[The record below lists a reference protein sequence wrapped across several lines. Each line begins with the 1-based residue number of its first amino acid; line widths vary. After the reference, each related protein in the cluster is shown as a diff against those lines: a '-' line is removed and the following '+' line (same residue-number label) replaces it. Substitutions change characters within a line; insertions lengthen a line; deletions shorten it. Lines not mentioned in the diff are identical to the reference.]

1 MIKTLKNKITLGD
14 SLEILK
20 QLPDKCIDL
29 VLTDPPYGIS
39 CDGGSYGLGVKPKE
53 TVKKD
58 WDDKIPEKV
67 YFDEIFRVSKN
78 QIIFGGNY
86 FTEYLKPTKAWIV
99 WDKIG
104 NLKLENNFSQC
115 ELIWTSL
122 KAVTKKII
130 FIQQGFINDDK
141 EENKFRFH
149 PTQKPL
155 RLIEKILRDY
165 VEISGGGGVIVADF
179 FSGSGTTAV
188 ACHNL
193 GLDFIAVEKDEEYFK
208 LSVERLEN
216 AQAQMKLFTEF

>member
-1 MIKTLKNKITLGD
+1 MIETLKNKITLGD

-29 VLTDPPYGIS
+29 ILTDPPYGIS

-53 TVKKD
+53 ITKKN
-58 WDDKIPEKV
+58 WDDKIPEKI
-67 YFDEIFRVSKN
+67 YFDEMFRVSKN

-115 ELIWTSL
+115 ELIWTSFR
-122 KAVTKKII
+122 AVTKKLT

-141 EENKFRFH
+141 NENKNRFH

-155 RLIEKILRDY
+155 KLFEMILRDY
-165 VEISGGGGVIVADF
+165 KQSCGGGVLIADF

-193 GLDFIAVEKDEEYFK
+193 GLDFIAVEKDEEYYNK
-208 LSVERLEN
+208 SVRRLQEE
-216 AQAQMKLFTEF
+216 QTQQKLFIL

>member
-1 MIKTLKNKITLGD
+1 MILDELKNKITLGD

-29 VLTDPPYGIS
+29 VLTDPPYGIK

-53 TVKKD
+53 VTKKN
-58 WDDKIPEKV
+58 WDDKIPDKV
-67 YFDEIFRVSKN
+67 YFDEMFRVSKN

-86 FTEYLKPTKAWIV
+86 FTKYLTPTKSWIV

-104 NLKLENNFSQC
+104 ELKLENNFSQC

-122 KAVTKKII
+122 KNVTKKIT

-155 RLIEKILRDY
+155 RLIERILRDY
-165 VEISGGGGVIVADF
+165 IGDLAGGG
-179 FSGSGTTAV
+179 
-188 ACHNL
+188 C
-193 GLDFIAVEKDEEYFK
+193 
-208 LSVERLEN
+208 
-216 AQAQMKLFTEF
+216 

>member
-1 MIKTLKNKITLGD
+1 MYSIEELKKYENKIINMDCIDFLKNC
-14 SLEILK
+14 
-20 QLPDKCIDL
+20 PDNYFDL
-29 VLTDPPYGIS
+29 CCCDPPYGIS

-53 TVKKD
+53 IKKKG
-58 WDDKIPEKV
+58 WDNKIPDKV
-67 YFDEIFRVSKN
+67 YFDEMFRVSKE

-104 NLKLENNFSQC
+104 SLQLQNNFSQC

-122 KAVTKKII
+122 KSVTKKIT

-141 EENKFRFH
+141 AENKFRFH

-155 RLIEKILRDY
+155 KLFEMILRDY
-165 VEISGGGGVIVADF
+165 SNENDLVLDC

-193 GLDFIAVEKDEEYFK
+193 KRRFICIERDTDYYNA
-208 LSVERLEN
+208 SVERLKI
-216 AQAQMKLFTEF
+216 AQSQLKLF